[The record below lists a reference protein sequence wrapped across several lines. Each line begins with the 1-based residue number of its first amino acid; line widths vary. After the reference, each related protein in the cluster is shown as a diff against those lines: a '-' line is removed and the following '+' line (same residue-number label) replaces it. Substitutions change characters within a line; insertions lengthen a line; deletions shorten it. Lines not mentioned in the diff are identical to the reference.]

1 MTAKEG
7 ATFLKL
13 HQETG
18 IEVHSN
24 HPIVIT
30 ASEDITF
37 SGKTIA
43 MSAGESL
50 RFMCGFSSL
59 VLDGITDIQGQIV
72 EMDGS
77 IKAPVSI
84 STSSEDDDDEDEDLE
99 QGLDVMGMIPLAGG
113 GA

>member
-1 MTAKEG
+1 
-7 ATFLKL
+7 
-13 HQETG
+13 
-18 IEVHSN
+18 
-24 HPIVIT
+24 
-30 ASEDITF
+30 
-37 SGKTIA
+37 

-50 RFMCGFSSL
+50 RFTCGSSSL

-84 STSSEDDDDEDEDLE
+84 STTTEDDDDDNFE
-99 QGLDVMGMIPLAGG
+99 QALDVMGMIPLAGG

>member
-1 MTAKEG
+1 
-7 ATFLKL
+7 
-13 HQETG
+13 
-18 IEVHSN
+18 
-24 HPIVIT
+24 
-30 ASEDITF
+30 
-37 SGKTIA
+37 

-50 RFMCGFSSL
+50 RFTCGMSSL

-84 STSSEDDDDEDEDLE
+84 STSSEDDDDDNDDDFE
-99 QGLDVMGMIPLAGG
+99 QGLDVIGMIPLAGG